1 MSMRSER
8 DDLIKKG
15 ILLPDSSLS
24 PVSSAPSDIGD
35 SAQASD
41 NGACPLRNMT
51 HVDIE
56 PSIPDIL

>member
-24 PVSSAPSDIGD
+24 PVSSAPSEIGD
-35 SAQASD
+35 SAQASTD
-41 NGACPLRNMT
+41 GKYFSESLYQFP
-51 HVDIE
+51 
-56 PSIPDIL
+56 